1 MASKWMSEVFY
12 FQNKNTGR
20 LVDVLH
26 RDQYEQ
32 LTKDDAWEKA
42 TREKF
47 EEVRY
52 GKVCE
57 KKD

>member
-1 MASKWMSEVFY
+1 MSEVFY

-20 LVDVLH
+20 LVDVMH

-32 LTKDDAWEKA
+32 IKNDEAWEVT
-42 TREKF
+42 TRDKF

-52 GKVCE
+52 GKVHD